1 MSSELAM
8 GLNIIHL
15 IFFFPKYTYVYSIE
29 WDLSTRTDSNFNPG
43 MIQLSILANILPI
56 LLSSLNLKM
65 SYICF
70 LEEDS
75 KWILLFGLVYIPLNW
90 VFLYTDRTG
99 LEYFNY
105 PFLDWQN
112 EELTFLFLFG
122 QALFQWFIN
131 NNLAWI
137 TKQRTGFNEF
147 GGVPNENNFSTF
159 FKRAFC
165 CCCRKGDV
173 SGQYSF

>member
-1 MSSELAM
+1 MNCLNFQGLVNFFITLLSLILCLIAQHTSWAHSLAIMTSELAM

-29 WDLSTRTDSNFNPG
+29 WDQSTRTDSNFNKQI
-43 MIQLSILANILPI
+43 IQLSFVANILPI

-75 KWILLFGLVYIPLNW
+75 KWILLFGLIYIPLNW
-90 VFLYTDRTG
+90 TFLYTDREG

-105 PFLDWQN
+105 PFLNWQD
-112 EELTFLFLFG
+112 EEVTFLFLFG
-122 QALFQWFIN
+122 QALF
-131 NNLAWI
+131 
-137 TKQRTGFNEF
+137 
-147 GGVPNENNFSTF
+147 
-159 FKRAFC
+159 
-165 CCCRKGDV
+165 
-173 SGQYSF
+173 